1 MFKSGPQS
9 LGQCAQSYSYTSSVC
24 RLQKPA
30 QDIHCREIEAGN
42 GTEVQYQASRT
53 RSAAQGLPEML
64 GEGAHAAEKEVAAQ
78 LVCLHPLSLLQQ
90 DGAIGDGAGL
100 VALALVRGELR
111 FDWVHAAEAHGEEHE
126 GGQHPDAHALDQSE
140 GQDRNKNQQND
151 AVLRPRE
158 PLAAFHETFV

>member
-1 MFKSGPQS
+1 MRQEEGCVQIRSAIPRDNA
-9 LGQCAQSYSYTSSVC
+9 LRATRTPAACR

-30 QDIHCREIEAGN
+30 QDVHCREVEARN
-42 GTEVQYQASRT
+42 GAEVQYQASRT

-90 DGAIGDGAGL
+90 DGAIGDGTGL

-111 FDWVHAAEAHGEEHE
+111 CDRVHAAEAHGEEHE
-126 GGQHPDAHALDQSE
+126 GGQHPDTHTLNQSE
-140 GQDRNKNQQND
+140 GQ
-151 AVLRPRE
+151 
-158 PLAAFHETFV
+158 